1 MASSTGA
8 VWERNI
14 WDLSVLTRPATVGRS
29 VRFERGL
36 ALGRVDRGRGRPG
49 AGQKP
54 AFVLTVPVLAQGPS
68 NELEDSDRTIVLLKL
83 EDALIILKLIQ
94 FSSVYIFTFH
104 FLIIFLS

>member
-8 VWERNI
+8 VWERNL

-83 EDALIILKLIQ
+83 EDALIILKLI
-94 FSSVYIFTFH
+94 
-104 FLIIFLS
+104 